1 MQLLVLGQSRCDCRP
16 SQRIWMRPD
25 PIHRRLKCPPLLR
38 NPMFH
43 KLLTLIVKSMV
54 PRFLELSRENREMLI
69 RAHKNLGHPSN
80 EKLSLI
86 LRQQGFPSEITSG
99 ILDMRCSVCHMH
111 ARPKHSRPGTVKEE
125 LDFNDRIAID
135 GLTFTNSQG
144 QVFHLYH
151 VIDLATSFHVA
162 TIAPSRTAE
171 SAIQAIIQMWL
182 CWAGPP
188 CEIIMDS
195 ATEFVSETFSD
206 FLQSHNIRSTTVPP
220 EGHWQNG
227 RCERR
232 HLRGNPP

>member
-1 MQLLVLGQSRCDCRP
+1 
-16 SQRIWMRPD
+16 
-25 PIHRRLKCPPLLR
+25 
-38 NPMFH
+38 
-43 KLLTLIVKSMV
+43 
-54 PRFLELSRENREMLI
+54 
-69 RAHKNLGHPSN
+69 
-80 EKLSLI
+80 
-86 LRQQGFPSEITSG
+86 
-99 ILDMRCSVCHMH
+99 MRCSVCHMH

-227 RCERR
+227 RCER
-232 HLRGNPP
+232 HGAILEEILRKVDIENPISSYHDLQKVLWHATQAKKFVWFEKRIFT